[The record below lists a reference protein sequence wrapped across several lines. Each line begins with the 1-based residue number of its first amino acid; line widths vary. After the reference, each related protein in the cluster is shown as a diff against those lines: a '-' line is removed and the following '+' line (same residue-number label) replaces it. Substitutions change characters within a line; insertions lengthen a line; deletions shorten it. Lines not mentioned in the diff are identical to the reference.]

1 MPSFTGVELGF
12 YSRVSRL
19 GAQWLELDLHFLSL
33 GGGEIALGWWFE
45 ECLVAYLVN
54 TSKLEAVQSISIVT
68 GYGKTRTR
76 GSRLNDDGMRLR
88 VKAMLNYMNIKET
101 PQPNKGRIHIDKS
114 ELVNEVTRNG
124 GKIVFDIT
132 GYNKFKVEETTAN
145 MYPDVPQ
152 ILRPRFRPAAPGEG
166 PAGTFIREGALVEP
180 QPPLPTAHNAVGH
193 LEGPDRRRSSNV
205 EGNDGN
211 SRYGDRRA
219 SERELHDGRRGS
231 QFEDRR
237 GSTCDWDREPPNGRG
252 RVEYQEKRPIYDENV
267 GFYNRSSVPGRY
279 QDDAPRRD
287 SQAEWD
293 DNRGSAFNR
302 DWQPSHNDRGY
313 DNFEDDRGRR
323 PHQGDAYVARNGS
336 FRAYGE
342 REMGGDYS
350 NGDRRNSDQDADMY
364 RSEGQGYD
372 SRLARTPKRPRHSFQ
387 QYGGAVEGFDDYP
400 RQKRASDSAIYANH
414 RAGSGMMEDAR
425 HHLSSVKEDPDP
437 YARGPQDPMDRHKK
451 RSFDDDVKPS
461 VNRGYNIEPTYIR
474 KR

>member
-1 MPSFTGVELGF
+1 M
-12 YSRVSRL
+12 
-19 GAQWLELDLHFLSL
+19 SL

-124 GKIVFDIT
+124 GKIVFDIG
-132 GYNKFKVEETTAN
+132 GYNKFKAEETTAN

-180 QPPLPTAHNAVGH
+180 QPPLPTAHNGVGQ
-193 LEGPDRRRSSNV
+193 LEGPDRRRSST
-205 EGNDGN
+205 GDGIDGN
-211 SRYGDRRA
+211 GRYGDRRG

-237 GSTCDWDREPPNGRG
+237 GSAYDWDREPPNGRE
-252 RVEYQEKRPIYDENV
+252 RLEYQEKRPNYEGNV
-267 GFYNRSSVPGRY
+267 GSYNGNTFPGKHH
-279 QDDAPRRD
+279 DDAPRRG
-287 SQAEWD
+287 SQPEWD
-293 DNRGSAFNR
+293 GNRGAAFNR
-302 DWQPSHNDRGY
+302 DWQPSHHDRGY
-313 DNFEDDRGRR
+313 ANFEDNGVRR
-323 PHQGDAYVARNGS
+323 SHQRDS
-336 FRAYGE
+336 FVERTGTVRAYNE
-342 REMGGDYS
+342 RDLGGDYD
-350 NGDRRNSDQDADMY
+350 NGDRVHSDQDAGAY
-364 RSEGQGYD
+364 RSEGQSYD
-372 SRLARTPKRPRHSFQ
+372 SRFARDARTPKRPRHSFQ
-387 QYGGAVEGFDDYP
+387 QYGDVVGGFDDYP
-400 RQKRASDSAIYANH
+400 RQKRASDSAIYVNH
-414 RAGSGMMEDAR
+414 RGGGGIMEDAR
-425 HHLSSVKEDPDP
+425 HHLSSVMEDPDP
-437 YARGPQDPMDRHKK
+437 YARGPHDPMDRHKK
-451 RSFDDDVKPS
+451 RSYDEDVKPA